1 MGSGLVPDRE
11 EDCFYDKLL
20 RALLGI
26 YFHMY
31 PSEFQNNK
39 RGVIATQ
46 GDPSSDRR
54 LKLP

>member
-1 MGSGLVPDRE
+1 MRSGLVPGRE
-11 EDCFYDKLL
+11 EDCLYDKLL

-31 PSEFQNNK
+31 PSEFQNNE

-46 GDPSSDRR
+46 GNPSSD
-54 LKLP
+54 K